1 MIELMKQLC
10 ALPGPSGCEDAVREF
25 VLEKVKP
32 FADEMKTDAI
42 GNIMVFRK
50 GKKALERPVV
60 LCAHM
65 DEVGVI
71 IKKITDDGMLKFGFV
86 GGVDPRVVIG
96 RPVRFGDVQG
106 VIGIKAVHLTTAAER
121 RTMPKTKDLY
131 IDIGAASKA
140 AAEDKVSLGDYGVF
154 DSAVVEF
161 GDGLIKAKAI
171 DDRVGCAALLK
182 LIEDEPPIDTWFCFT
197 VQEEV
202 GLRGAASMA
211 YALDP
216 GFAMVLEGTTAAD
229 LAVQGVIGI
238 KAVHLT
244 TAAERRTMPKTKDLY
259 IDIGAASK
267 AAAEDKVSLGDYGV
281 FDSAVVEFGDGL
293 IKAKAIDDRVGC
305 AALLKLI
312 EDEPPIDTWFCFT
325 VQEEVGLRGAASMA
339 YALDPGFAM
348 VLEGTTAADLAE
360 VEGGKA
366 VCRVRG
372 GVVLP
377 FMDGATIYDAELFEL
392 LRNACDKRGIRWQTK
407 TRVAGGTDAGRIHK
421 SRAGVRVCAAAAPVR
436 YIHSPSSVA
445 AVADCEAVL
454 SAARAFL
461 EELGGDD
468 E

>member
-32 FADEMKTDAI
+32 FADEIKTDAI

-60 LCAHM
+60 VCAHM

-71 IKKITDDGMLKFGFV
+71 IKQITDDGMLKFGFV

-197 VQEEV
+197 VQEET

-211 YALDP
+211 
-216 GFAMVLEGTTAAD
+216 F
-229 LAVQGVIGI
+229 
-238 KAVHLT
+238 
-244 TAAERRTMPKTKDLY
+244 
-259 IDIGAASK
+259 
-267 AAAEDKVSLGDYGV
+267 
-281 FDSAVVEFGDGL
+281 
-293 IKAKAIDDRVGC
+293 
-305 AALLKLI
+305 
-312 EDEPPIDTWFCFT
+312 
-325 VQEEVGLRGAASMA
+325 
-339 YALDPGFAM
+339 ALDPGFAM

-360 VEGGKA
+360 VKGADA

-377 FMDGATIYDAELFEL
+377 FMDGATIYDAALFDL
-392 LRNACDKRGIRWQTK
+392 LRDACIKRGIPWQTK
-407 TRVAGGTDAGRIHK
+407 TRVAGGTDAGRIHR

-445 AVADCEAVL
+445 AKADCEAVL
-454 SAARAFL
+454 AAARAFL

>member
-140 AAEDKVSLGDYGVF
+140 VAEDKVSLGDYGVF

-197 VQEEV
+197 VQEET

-211 YALDP
+211 
-216 GFAMVLEGTTAAD
+216 F
-229 LAVQGVIGI
+229 
-238 KAVHLT
+238 
-244 TAAERRTMPKTKDLY
+244 
-259 IDIGAASK
+259 
-267 AAAEDKVSLGDYGV
+267 
-281 FDSAVVEFGDGL
+281 
-293 IKAKAIDDRVGC
+293 
-305 AALLKLI
+305 
-312 EDEPPIDTWFCFT
+312 
-325 VQEEVGLRGAASMA
+325 
-339 YALDPGFAM
+339 ALDPGFAM

-360 VEGGKA
+360 VEGADA

-377 FMDGATIYDAELFEL
+377 FMDGATIYDAALFEL
-392 LRNACDKRGIRWQTK
+392 LRDACIRRGIPWQTK
-407 TRVAGGTDAGRIHK
+407 TRVAGGTDAGRIHR

-445 AVADCEAVL
+445 AKADCEAVL
-454 SAARAFL
+454 AAARAFL

>member
-25 VLEKVKP
+25 VIEKVKP

-71 IKKITDDGMLKFGFV
+71 IKKITDDGILKFGFV

-197 VQEEV
+197 VQEET

-211 YALDP
+211 
-216 GFAMVLEGTTAAD
+216 F
-229 LAVQGVIGI
+229 
-238 KAVHLT
+238 
-244 TAAERRTMPKTKDLY
+244 
-259 IDIGAASK
+259 
-267 AAAEDKVSLGDYGV
+267 
-281 FDSAVVEFGDGL
+281 
-293 IKAKAIDDRVGC
+293 
-305 AALLKLI
+305 
-312 EDEPPIDTWFCFT
+312 
-325 VQEEVGLRGAASMA
+325 
-339 YALDPGFAM
+339 ALDPGFAM

-360 VEGGKA
+360 VKGADA

-377 FMDGATIYDAELFEL
+377 FMDGATIYDAALFEL
-392 LRNACDKRGIRWQTK
+392 LRDACTKRGIPWQTK
-407 TRVAGGTDAGRIHK
+407 TRVAGGTDAGRIHR

-445 AVADCEAVL
+445 AKADCEAVL
-454 SAARAFL
+454 AAARAFL

>member
-1 MIELMKQLC
+1 MIELMKELC
-10 ALPGPSGCEDAVREF
+10 ALPGPSGCEDAVRAF
-25 VLEKVKP
+25 VLKRVKP
-32 FADEMKTDAI
+32 CADEIRTDAI
-42 GNIMVFRK
+42 GNVMVFRK
-50 GKKALERPVV
+50 GRKALDRPVAV
-60 LCAHM
+60 CAHM

-71 IKKITDDGMLKFGFV
+71 IKKITEDGMLKFGFV

-96 RPVRFGDVQG
+96 RPVRFGDVPG

-121 RTMPKTKDLY
+121 RTMPKTKNLY
-131 IDIGAASKA
+131 IDIGATSRA
-140 AAEDKVSLGDYGVF
+140 AAEKLVSLGDYGVF

-197 VQEEV
+197 VQEET

-211 YALDP
+211 
-216 GFAMVLEGTTAAD
+216 F
-229 LAVQGVIGI
+229 
-238 KAVHLT
+238 
-244 TAAERRTMPKTKDLY
+244 
-259 IDIGAASK
+259 
-267 AAAEDKVSLGDYGV
+267 
-281 FDSAVVEFGDGL
+281 
-293 IKAKAIDDRVGC
+293 
-305 AALLKLI
+305 
-312 EDEPPIDTWFCFT
+312 
-325 VQEEVGLRGAASMA
+325 
-339 YALDPGFAM
+339 ALDPGFAM

-360 VEGGKA
+360 VKGADA

-377 FMDGATIYDAELFEL
+377 FMDGATIYDAALFEL
-392 LRNACDKRGIRWQTK
+392 LRDACIKRGIPWQTK
-407 TRVAGGTDAGRIHK
+407 TRVAGGTDAGRIHR

-445 AVADCEAVL
+445 AKADCEAVL
-454 SAARAFL
+454 AAARAFL

>member
-1 MIELMKQLC
+1 MIERMKQLC
-10 ALPGPSGCEDAVREF
+10 ALPGPSGCEDAVRAF

-32 FADEMKTDAI
+32 FADEIKTDAI
-42 GNIMVFRK
+42 GNVMVFRK

-60 LCAHM
+60 VCAHM

-96 RPVRFGDVQG
+96 RPVRFGDVPG

-121 RTMPKTKDLY
+121 RTMPKTKNLY
-131 IDIGAASKA
+131 IDIGATSRA
-140 AAEDKVSLGDYGVF
+140 AAEKLVSLGDYGVF

-171 DDRVGCAALLK
+171 DDRVGCAALLR
-182 LIEDEPPIDTWFCFT
+182 LLEDEPPVDTWFCFT
-197 VQEEV
+197 VQEET

-211 YALDP
+211 
-216 GFAMVLEGTTAAD
+216 F
-229 LAVQGVIGI
+229 
-238 KAVHLT
+238 
-244 TAAERRTMPKTKDLY
+244 
-259 IDIGAASK
+259 
-267 AAAEDKVSLGDYGV
+267 
-281 FDSAVVEFGDGL
+281 
-293 IKAKAIDDRVGC
+293 
-305 AALLKLI
+305 
-312 EDEPPIDTWFCFT
+312 
-325 VQEEVGLRGAASMA
+325 
-339 YALDPGFAM
+339 ALDPGFAM

-360 VEGGKA
+360 VEGADA

-377 FMDGATIYDAELFEL
+377 FMDGATIYDAALFEL
-392 LRNACDKRGIRWQTK
+392 LRDACIKRGIPWQTK
-407 TRVAGGTDAGRIHK
+407 TRVAGGTDAGRIHR

-445 AVADCEAVL
+445 AKADCEAVL
-454 SAARAFL
+454 AAARAFL

>member
-1 MIELMKQLC
+1 MIELVKQLG

-32 FADEMKTDAI
+32 FADEIKTDAI

-71 IKKITDDGMLKFGFV
+71 IKQITDDGMLKFGFV
-86 GGVDPRVVIG
+86 GGVDPRV
-96 RPVRFGDVQG
+96 
-106 VIGIKAVHLTTAAER
+106 
-121 RTMPKTKDLY
+121 
-131 IDIGAASKA
+131 
-140 AAEDKVSLGDYGVF
+140 
-154 DSAVVEF
+154 
-161 GDGLIKAKAI
+161 
-171 DDRVGCAALLK
+171 
-182 LIEDEPPIDTWFCFT
+182 
-197 VQEEV
+197 
-202 GLRGAASMA
+202 
-211 YALDP
+211 
-216 GFAMVLEGTTAAD
+216 
-229 LAVQGVIGI
+229 VQGVIGI

-392 LRNACDKRGIRWQTK
+392 LRDACIKRGIPWQTK

-445 AVADCEAVL
+445 AAADCEAVL

>member
-71 IKKITDDGMLKFGFV
+71 IKKITDDGMLRFGFV

-171 DDRVGCAALLK
+171 DDRVGCAALLR
-182 LIEDEPPIDTWFCFT
+182 LLEDEPPVDTWFCFT
-197 VQEEV
+197 VQEET

-211 YALDP
+211 
-216 GFAMVLEGTTAAD
+216 F
-229 LAVQGVIGI
+229 
-238 KAVHLT
+238 
-244 TAAERRTMPKTKDLY
+244 
-259 IDIGAASK
+259 
-267 AAAEDKVSLGDYGV
+267 
-281 FDSAVVEFGDGL
+281 
-293 IKAKAIDDRVGC
+293 
-305 AALLKLI
+305 
-312 EDEPPIDTWFCFT
+312 
-325 VQEEVGLRGAASMA
+325 
-339 YALDPGFAM
+339 ALDPGFAM

-360 VEGGKA
+360 VEGADA

-377 FMDGATIYDAELFEL
+377 FMDGATIYDAALFEL
-392 LRNACDKRGIRWQTK
+392 LRDACIRRGIPWQTK
-407 TRVAGGTDAGRIHK
+407 TRVAGGTDAGRIHR

-445 AVADCEAVL
+445 AKADCEAVL
-454 SAARAFL
+454 AAARAFL

>member
-25 VLEKVKP
+25 VLKKVKP

-197 VQEEV
+197 VQEET

-211 YALDP
+211 
-216 GFAMVLEGTTAAD
+216 F
-229 LAVQGVIGI
+229 
-238 KAVHLT
+238 
-244 TAAERRTMPKTKDLY
+244 
-259 IDIGAASK
+259 
-267 AAAEDKVSLGDYGV
+267 
-281 FDSAVVEFGDGL
+281 
-293 IKAKAIDDRVGC
+293 
-305 AALLKLI
+305 
-312 EDEPPIDTWFCFT
+312 
-325 VQEEVGLRGAASMA
+325 
-339 YALDPGFAM
+339 ALDPGFAM

-360 VEGGKA
+360 VEGADA

-377 FMDGATIYDAELFEL
+377 FMDGATIYDAALFEL
-392 LRNACDKRGIRWQTK
+392 LRDACIRRGIPWQTK
-407 TRVAGGTDAGRIHK
+407 TRVAGGTDAGRIHR

-445 AVADCEAVL
+445 AKADCEAVL
-454 SAARAFL
+454 AAARAFL